1 MSATPIPYTN
11 LDDVSCPG
19 SAARERRAA
28 DPAGLALVTSGCRV
42 CGAARGGAAPR
53 PGHESFRSALD
64 IGRPG
69 LFDQLDHR
77 VRHRNVVELLGRVA
91 ALGESPFEEL
101 DGLGGWR
108 LIARLLVHRYE
119 GLRGERPGRFARLVG
134 QD

>member
-11 LDDVSCPG
+11 LDDVSRPG

-28 DPAGLALVTSGCRV
+28 DPAGLALMTSGSRV
-42 CGAARGGAAPR
+42 YGAARGCAAPR

-77 VRHRNVVELLGRVA
+77 VRHRNVVEFLGHLA

-101 DGLGGWR
+101 DGLGGR
-108 LIARLLVHRYE
+108 GLINRFPVHQDERR
-119 GLRGERPGRFARLVG
+119 RG
-134 QD
+134 